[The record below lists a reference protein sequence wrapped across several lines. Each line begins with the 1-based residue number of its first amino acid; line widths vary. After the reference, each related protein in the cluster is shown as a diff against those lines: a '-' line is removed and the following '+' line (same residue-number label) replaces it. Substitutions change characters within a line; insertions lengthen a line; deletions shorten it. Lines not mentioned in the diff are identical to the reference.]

1 MIHSRVLMFK
11 RLMNLYQI
19 LVWVI
24 LGTACGVAEP
34 VAPAPAPVTAGTD
47 VYLVPDTRIIERLV
61 PRRATLASLL
71 VVHELDNAVA
81 VELIEAVRAVFDPRR
96 LRVSNPYRLVFADDE
111 TLRRFEYHI
120 DDDQFLRVT
129 SRGDVKPRF
138 DAELVTYIKE
148 RVEIAMRGEIDRE
161 HSSLVSALNGEG
173 ENVSLAIAMAEV
185 FGGEI
190 DFNNDLRRGDRFHV
204 LFEKYFR
211 DDEFAGYGDVV
222 ATEFVND
229 GRLVQAFR
237 FHVPGEPE
245 AQYFDAD
252 GRSMKR
258 LFLRSPFRFEPR
270 ITSRFSYR
278 RLHPILGGRR
288 PHLGVDYGA
297 PIGTPVIA
305 VANGTVVSAGR
316 SGGSGNMVR
325 LRHTNGYETYY
336 LHLSSFAKGIRRGAR
351 VIQGQLIGRVG
362 RTGLATGPHLDFRI
376 RKSGTFVNPLL
387 EHRNLPPGDPVPAAH
402 LAAFGEFRDRALG
415 RLLSPVSL
423 PAPVAAA
430 LAQ

>member
-1 MIHSRVLMFK
+1 MFK
-11 RLMNLYQI
+11 RFTNLHRV
-19 LVWVI
+19 LVWAL
-24 LGTACGVAEP
+24 LGAACGVAEP
-34 VAPAPAPVTAGTD
+34 APPAPVTTGTD
-47 VYLVPDTRIIERLV
+47 IFLAPDTRTIERLV

-71 VVHELDNAVA
+71 AAHELDGAVA
-81 VELIEAVRAVFDPRR
+81 VELIEAVRSVFDPRR
-96 LRVSNPYRLVFADDE
+96 LRVGNPYRLVFVHDE

-120 DDDQFLRVT
+120 DDDQFLRVAN
-129 SRGDVKPRF
+129 RGGVEPRF
-138 DAELVTYIKE
+138 DAELIPYVKE
-148 RVEIAMRGEIDRE
+148 RAEIAMRGEIDRE
-161 HSSLVSALNGEG
+161 HSSLVAAINGGG
-173 ENVSLAIAMAEV
+173 EEVLLAIAMAEI

-190 DFNNDLRRGDRFHV
+190 DFNNDLRRGDRFEV

-211 DDEFAGYGDVV
+211 EDEFAGYGDVV
-222 ATEFVND
+222 AAEFVND

-237 FHVPGEPE
+237 FHVPGDPE
-245 AQYFDAD
+245 TQYFDAD

-270 ITSRFSYR
+270 VTSRFSYR
-278 RLHPILGGRR
+278 RLHPVLGGRR

-305 VANGTVVSAGR
+305 VATGTVVSAGR

-336 LHLSSFAKGIRRGAR
+336 LHLSSFANGIRRGAR
-351 VIQGQLIGRVG
+351 VTQGQLVGRVG
-362 RTGLATGPHLDFRI
+362 ATGLTTGPHLDFRM

-402 LAAFGEFRDRALG
+402 LAAFGEIRDQALG

-423 PAPVAAA
+423 PATAAAA